1 MRSIKFFWELLNSIE
16 HLLILVST
24 VTKCVLISTFAS
36 FVGIPVGI
44 TSSAVELIIYVIT
57 AGIKEYKSIMK
68 KKNKRHRKMV
78 SLPKSKLNIIE
89 VLISIAWIDSNIIHI
104 EFVSINDMM
113 KEYNDMEK

>member
-1 MRSIKFFWELLNSIE
+1 
-16 HLLILVST
+16 
-24 VTKCVLISTFAS
+24 
-36 FVGIPVGI
+36 
-44 TSSAVELIIYVIT
+44 
-57 AGIKEYKSIMK
+57 
-68 KKNKRHRKMV
+68 MV